1 VLETSVQMRL
11 QTQAAHHSVV
21 VAVDV
26 RVDPVQALEDL
37 ADVLLEVGREG
48 HAWGCREE
56 LCVGQVVAGP
66 CEEVGDVGWRWEAG
80 GFGERRRVVPEV
92 FELVGGFHFGAG
104 GGRAEFGDTAVE
116 EVDLVVEVD
125 DCERCVS
132 FRFCQPVINRI

>member
-1 VLETSVQMRL
+1 MGL

-37 ADVLLEVGREG
+37 AHVLLEVGGEG
-48 HAWGCREE
+48 HAWCCREE

-80 GFGERRRVVPEV
+80 GFGEGRWVVPEV

-104 GGRAEFGDTAVE
+104 GGRAEFGDAAVE

-125 DCERCVS
+125 DWEEMC
-132 FRFCQPVINRI
+132 